1 MIILRLF
8 SALSTTGA
16 RVRGQNTPLA
26 SRAGDH
32 PTPDAIGRWSAHS
45 CYHRTMFGSHLSIA
59 GSLANAVNEARR
71 LKMDCVQVFTKNQRQ
86 WKVSPLRGEQITE
99 WAEALAAADWL
110 ASPVAR
116 VVSHN
121 SYLIN
126 MASPDEAMREKSI
139 ALQRI
144 EIERC
149 EQLHIPLCV
158 AHPGA
163 HLGEAPPT
171 GTRLKLTAEFSS
183 DEVAGLKRIIAALD
197 RIHKELPGYKTL
209 TCLETTVGSG
219 SNLGYS
225 FHQLAYI
232 RERVKQPER
241 IAYCFDT
248 CHVTAAG
255 YDMTSD
261 EKAEAVLESF
271 DEICGFEN
279 LRVFHLNDSVGT
291 VGSRRDRHAHIG
303 EGRCG
308 RSCFRAIVNHPA
320 FGNVPKILETPKEST
335 DKGTPW
341 DVVNIRRLKRMQVAA
356 ASR

>member
-1 MIILRLF
+1 
-8 SALSTTGA
+8 
-16 RVRGQNTPLA
+16 
-26 SRAGDH
+26 
-32 PTPDAIGRWSAHS
+32 
-45 CYHRTMFGSHLSIA
+45 MFGSHLSVA
-59 GSLANAVNEARR
+59 GSLANALIEAQR

-86 WKVSPLRGEQITE
+86 WKVSPLKPEQLSE
-99 WAEALAAADWL
+99 WFTALHDAGWDIGKEGL
-110 ASPVAR
+110 CR

-139 ALQRI
+139 VLQRV

-163 HLGEAPPT
+163 HLGEAPAS
-171 GTRLKLTAEFSS
+171 GTRLKLDVQPNS
-183 DEVAGLKRIIAALD
+183 DERGGLKRIISALD

-219 SNLGYS
+219 TNLGYS
-225 FHQLAYI
+225 FHHLAYI
-232 RERVKQPER
+232 REHVKQPER
-241 IAYCFDT
+241 VGFCFDT

-261 EKAEAVLESF
+261 AGAAGVLQEFDAV
-271 DEICGFEN
+271 CGFEN
-279 LRVFHLNDSVGT
+279 LSVFHLNDSVGT

-303 EGRCG
+303 EGECG
-308 RSCFRAIVNHPA
+308 NSCFRAIVNESRFSSLPM
-320 FGNVPKILETPKEST
+320 ILETPKGET
-335 DKGTPW
+335 EKGTPW
-341 DVVNIRRLKRMQVAA
+341 DVVNIRRLKRLQQSAA
-356 ASR
+356 RR